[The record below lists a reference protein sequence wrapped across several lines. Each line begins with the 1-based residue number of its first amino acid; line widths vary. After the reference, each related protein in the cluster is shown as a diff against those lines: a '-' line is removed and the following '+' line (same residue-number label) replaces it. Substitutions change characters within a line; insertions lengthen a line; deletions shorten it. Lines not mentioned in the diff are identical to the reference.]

1 MCIMGLVYRLS
12 LNCLFD
18 IREIKI
24 HAYRKRQTS
33 DSSWEFLR
41 IENKQIKTVP
51 NDSYG

>member
-1 MCIMGLVYRLS
+1 M
-12 LNCLFD
+12 
-18 IREIKI
+18 REIKI

-41 IENKQIKTVP
+41 KENTQIKTFP